1 MRVDLPKGIGLD
13 SIMCALTVEI
23 AKAQAKSTTFVVD
36 IIFFFF
42 FELQFLS
49 IVTEISYCLRY
60 HLVPDG

>member
-36 IIFFFF
+36 INFFF
-42 FELQFLS
+42 LNCSSCRSSLKS
-49 IVTEISYCLRY
+49 LTV
-60 HLVPDG
+60 